1 MRKIQLIVVA
11 VLALVVLGACGGDD
25 DGTPNASGNTTASSS
40 AVPFDQA
47 FIDAMVPHHR
57 SAITMAKAAATRG
70 LTVPE
75 LETIANDIV
84 GSQQREID
92 QMLGWREQWY
102 GSRTLGPVLPEVL
115 GIPESELGMDH
126 GGAQEILEATDVDM
140 TFADMMIPH
149 HEGAVGMAEAAA
161 EKAQHQEVKEL
172 AQEIVAA
179 QEREIAVMEK
189 HAGGG
194 MQH

>member
-1 MRKIQLIVVA
+1 LRKIQLIVVA
-11 VLALVVLGACGGDD
+11 ALMLVVVGACGGDD
-25 DGTPNASGNTTASSS
+25 GDAPSASGTSPSTGS
-40 AVPFDQA
+40 ALPFDRA

-57 SAITMAKAAATRG
+57 SAIAMAKAATTRG

-126 GGAQEILEATDVDM
+126 GGAQEILEATDVDT

-161 EKAQHQEVKEL
+161 EKAQHQEVKGL

-179 QEREIAVMEK
+179 QEREIAVLEK

>member
-1 MRKIQLIVVA
+1 LRKVQL
-11 VLALVVLGACGGDD
+11 VLIAALAALAPSGCGGDE
-25 DGTPNASGNTTASSS
+25 GGSPEASGDTTASSS
-40 AVPFDQA
+40 GVPFDQA

-57 SAITMAKAAATRG
+57 SAIAMAKAARTRG

-75 LETIANDIV
+75 LEEISDDIV

-92 QMLGWREQWY
+92 QMLEWREQWF

-115 GIPESELGMDH
+115 GVPDTELGMDH
-126 GGAQEILEATDVDM
+126 GGAQEILEATDVDT

-149 HEGAVGMAEAAA
+149 HEGAVTMAEAAA

-172 AQEIVAA
+172 AQEIVTA
-179 QEREIAVMEK
+179 QEREISVLEK
-189 HAGGG
+189 HAGGS
-194 MQH
+194 MEH

>member
-1 MRKIQLIVVA
+1 M
-11 VLALVVLGACGGDD
+11 LALVVLGACGGDD

-57 SAITMAKAAATRG
+57 SAIAMAKAATTRG